1 MSRESIAFLKKM
13 ARQAASE
20 AKREMPQKRSFRSA
34 VNRAC
39 SFQIKMMAL
48 WLQREAKL
56 CFKFFLEAVSIF

>member
-39 SFQIKMMAL
+39 SFQIENDGFMAATGSEVMF
-48 WLQREAKL
+48 QI
-56 CFKFFLEAVSIF
+56 LEAVSIF